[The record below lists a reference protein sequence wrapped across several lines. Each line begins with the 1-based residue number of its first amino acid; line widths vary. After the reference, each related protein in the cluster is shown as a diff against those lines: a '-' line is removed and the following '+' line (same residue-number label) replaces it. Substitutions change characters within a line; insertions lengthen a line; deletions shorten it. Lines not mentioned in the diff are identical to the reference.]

1 MNKNTKILIG
11 VVAALAIIAG
21 CLAIVVMFGILGD
34 PNDGSSGGQVPVE
47 PTVAPTEVP
56 PPAVES
62 YIIIDE
68 PTQGT
73 ILNIENA
80 VEVKGRAGGLP
91 EGNVVVEALAN
102 GQVLAQQPTTIRAP
116 DAGTGG
122 EGPWSVTLDID
133 VAPGTPGQIRAFS
146 PSPKDNSVIA
156 EARVDVVFG
165 QPETGSAPVAVI
177 SAPSEAEVGESVL
190 FDASASKSESRIVSY
205 AWDLGDGTTAN
216 AVEIEHAYGAPGIYN
231 VTLTV
236 TNKDDLSDTT
246 NTQITI
252 TATEPEPTDTP
263 EPVPTEEPGGGEI
276 EGVNWILDNTI
287 VGTEIT
293 ALFEG
298 GTVSGSSGCNTYNA
312 AYVIDGNNISISQPA
327 STQMMC
333 EEDIMQ
339 QEARYLSA
347 LVGAQQYQVRGDD
360 QLRITGG
367 GTLNYTAQ

>member
-1 MNKNTKILIG
+1 MSKNIKILIG
-11 VVAALAIIAG
+11 VVVALAIIAG
-21 CLAIVVMFGILGD
+21 CLALLVTFGLFG
-34 PNDGSSGGQVPVE
+34 GSGGNSGGGGQVPVE
-47 PTVAPTEVP
+47 PTAGPTAAPPVGE
-56 PPAVES
+56 A
-62 YIIIDE
+62 YITIVE

-73 ILNIENA
+73 ILNIEKQ
-80 VEVKGRAGGLP
+80 VKVSGQGGALP
-91 EGNVVVEALAN
+91 EGNVVVEAIASN
-102 GQVLAQQPTTIRAP
+102 GQVLTQQPTTIQAK

-122 EGPWSVTLDID
+122 EGPWSVNLDID
-133 VAPGTPGQIRAFS
+133 ITPGTPGQIRAFS
-146 PSPKDNSVIA
+146 PSPQDNSVIA

-165 QPETGSAPVAVI
+165 QPEAGASPPVAVI
-177 SAPSEAEVGESVL
+177 NAPSDAQVGGPVV
-190 FDASASKSESRIVSY
+190 FDASASESESKIVSY

-216 AVEIEHAYGAPGIYN
+216 AVEIEHAYGSPGIYN

-236 TNKDDLSDTT
+236 TNKDDLSNTT

-252 TATEPEPTDTP
+252 TATDPE
-263 EPVPTEEPGGGEI
+263 PTEEPGDGNI
-276 EGVNWILDNTI
+276 EGINWILDGTI

-298 GTVSGSSGCNTYNA
+298 GTVSGSSGCNSYNA
-312 AYVIDGNNISISQPA
+312 AYVIDGNNISISQPT

-339 QEARYLSA
+339 QEARYLSS
-347 LVGAQQYQVRGDD
+347 LVGAQQYKVSDD